1 MQPQHIW
8 PYIQH
13 NLLHQTP
20 TSLINSDHI
29 LSATNNSEIQ
39 QQNSVQTPIEI
50 QDSNR
55 QQSKDNKIIAKPL
68 ASRPTP
74 FIHHGINHPH
84 LHTLLAHCRNPYM
97 TGKLTFVFVILIL
110 NLI

>member
-39 QQNSVQTPIEI
+39 QQNSVQTPIE

-68 ASRPTP
+68 ASRPQP

-97 TGKLTFVFVILIL
+97 TGKITFLILI
-110 NLI
+110 